1 MSDNL
6 MDKRYLCRINLKS
19 MSEFIAGNK
28 VRAKSINAEMTVV
41 RVIGSEASDELV
53 FVNTRG
59 YEIGDVICEWLDS
72 EERTKTDVFK
82 KSSLELVE
90 SD

>member
-1 MSDNL
+1 
-6 MDKRYLCRINLKS
+6 MDKRYLCHRINVKS

-41 RVIGSEASDELV
+41 RVIGSEKSDELV

-59 YEIGDVICEWLDS
+59 YEMGDVICEWSDGGG
-72 EERTKTDVFK
+72 RTKTDVFK
-82 KSSLELVE
+82 KSLLELVE
-90 SD
+90 SN

>member
-1 MSDNL
+1 
-6 MDKRYLCRINLKS
+6 

-41 RVIGSEASDELV
+41 RVVGSEASDELV

-59 YEIGDVICEWLDS
+59 YEIGDVICKWSDS

-82 KSSLELVE
+82 KSSLKLVE
-90 SD
+90 SE